1 MPSLLRWG
9 KDRSCKSLSS
19 GIGFHRGSCIR
30 IALCVV
36 ACFCNSSMCW
46 RYLLI
51 VNGCDSSRSLLRREV
66 AIVFVT
72 CDCSQNIPSRG
83 TAHAMHER
91 LYLVSVDADLSGANS
106 SPQGPLHPK
115 HRADWLRRFG
125 SSHRIHG
132 LSRVG
137 PSGRDLGL
145 HWATRIEQPPTNFGL
160 RCLLSLR

>member
-1 MPSLLRWG
+1 
-9 KDRSCKSLSS
+9 
-19 GIGFHRGSCIR
+19 
-30 IALCVV
+30 
-36 ACFCNSSMCW
+36 MCW

-66 AIVFVT
+66 AIVLVT

-115 HRADWLRRFG
+115 LRADWLRPSLVQATASTVFLELAQAGGISSCVGQLG
-125 SSHRIHG
+125 SNNHRRI
-132 LSRVG
+132 LDYVVSFLCVDFILFSLEAYL
-137 PSGRDLGL
+137 PGR
-145 HWATRIEQPPTNFGL
+145 L
-160 RCLLSLR
+160 RPA